1 MFTSKIIF
9 IVTIAN
15 AVTILV
21 SSITLAKPVIAKKIV
36 AVKIVMVVVH
46 PKMTRI
52 SSRNVFQTLWP
63 VVFHESTNKGVF

>member
-21 SSITLAKPVIAKKIV
+21 SSITLAKPVIAKKDSGS
-36 AVKIVMVVVH
+36 K
-46 PKMTRI
+46 
-52 SSRNVFQTLWP
+52 SSNRSSSSKND
-63 VVFHESTNKGVF
+63 

>member
-1 MFTSKIIF
+1 MFTSKMIF

-21 SSITLAKPVIAKKIV
+21 SSITLAIPIIAKKDSSS
-36 AVKIVMVVVH
+36 KSSNGSSSS
-46 PKMTRI
+46 KMTRI

-63 VVFHESTNKGVF
+63 VVFHESPNKGVY

>member
-21 SSITLAKPVIAKKIV
+21 SSITLAKPVIAKKDSGS
-36 AVKIVMVVVH
+36 KSCNG
-46 PKMTRI
+46 
-52 SSRNVFQTLWP
+52 SSSSKND
-63 VVFHESTNKGVF
+63 